1 MYAWLWCVL
10 HPESP
15 RQVKVYNMR
24 TGEKL
29 RLEASYEDLT
39 NIVVELL
46 RGKYEEPMKLT
57 DDEFIEQCME
67 ISGGVA

>member
-1 MYAWLWCVL
+1 
-10 HPESP
+10 
-15 RQVKVYNMR
+15 MR